1 MKKGLIKKVVASAL
15 LGIMTMGFVGCGA
28 SNNKSATGTKDLLET
43 IQENGKV
50 VVGMSADYAPY
61 EFHYIET
68 IQENGK
74 VVVGMSADY
83 APYEFHYIDEN
94 GKDVIGGFDVDIAN
108 EIANAIGVELV
119 IQEMDFDALVA
130 ALPAG
135 KIDLVVSGMN
145 PTEERAKVVDFSE
158 IYYNSQ
164 HGILVRSEDVDKYK
178 TFADLE
184 DLVVSGM
191 NPTEER
197 AKVVDFSEIYYNS
210 QHGILVRSEDVDK
223 YKTFAD
229 LEGAKVGAQLG
240 STQEQIAR
248 SEVPN
253 ADLQLLN
260 NVNNLIL
267 ELKAGKV
274 DAVIMEKP
282 VAEMAVKSNPEL
294 AVGTPIYED
303 KTGGNAVGM
312 AKNNPELLAKI
323 NEVIKELNE
332 TGKMDEYIVKANELA
347 GSVNIVE

>member
-1 MKKGLIKKVVASAL
+1 MKKGLIKKVVACAL

-28 SNNKSATGTKDLLET
+28 ADNKTTDGNKGEGKDLLNT
-43 IQENGKV
+43 IQEK
-50 VVGMSADYAPY
+50 
-61 EFHYIET
+61 
-68 IQENGK
+68 GK

-108 EIANAIGVELV
+108 EIADALGVDLV

-135 KIDLVVSGMN
+135 KVDLVISGMN

-158 IYYNSQ
+158 IYYNSK
-164 HGILVRSEDVDKYK
+164 HGILVRSEDADKFK
-178 TFADLE
+178 TF
-184 DLVVSGM
+184 
-191 NPTEER
+191 
-197 AKVVDFSEIYYNS
+197 K
-210 QHGILVRSEDVDK
+210 
-223 YKTFAD
+223 D
-229 LEGAKVGAQLG
+229 LEGVKVGVQLG
-240 STQEQIAR
+240 STQEQIAKA
-248 SEVPN
+248 EIPN
-253 ADLQLLN
+253 VDLQQLA

-274 DAVIMEKP
+274 DAIVMEKP

-294 AVGTPIYED
+294 AVGEPTYEE
-303 KTGGNAVGM
+303 KTGGNAVGV
-312 AKNNPELLAKI
+312 AKNNEQLLAKV

-347 GSVNIVE
+347 GSVKIVGVDE

>member
-61 EFHYIET
+61 EFHYI
-68 IQENGK
+68 
-74 VVVGMSADY
+74 
-83 APYEFHYIDEN
+83 DEN
-94 GKDVIGGFDVDIAN
+94 GQDVIGGFDVDIAN
-108 EIANAIGVELV
+108 EIANSLGVELV

-135 KIDLVVSGMN
+135 KI
-145 PTEERAKVVDFSE
+145 
-158 IYYNSQ
+158 
-164 HGILVRSEDVDKYK
+164 
-178 TFADLE
+178 

-294 AVGTPIYED
+294 AVGNPIYED

-312 AKNNPELLAKI
+312 AKNNPELLAKV

-332 TGKMDEYIVKANELA
+332 SGKMDEYIVKANELA

>member
-28 SNNKSATGTKDLLET
+28 SNKSEKESKDLLAT
-43 IQENGKV
+43 IQEK
-50 VVGMSADYAPY
+50 
-61 EFHYIET
+61 
-68 IQENGK
+68 GK

-94 GKDVIGGFDVDIAN
+94 GQDVIGGFDVDIAN
-108 EIANAIGVELV
+108 EIANSLGVELV

-135 KIDLVVSGMN
+135 KI
-145 PTEERAKVVDFSE
+145 
-158 IYYNSQ
+158 
-164 HGILVRSEDVDKYK
+164 
-178 TFADLE
+178 

-294 AVGTPIYED
+294 AVGNPIYED

>member
-28 SNNKSATGTKDLLET
+28 SDNKSATGTKDLLE
-43 IQENGKV
+43 K
-50 VVGMSADYAPY
+50 
-61 EFHYIET
+61 

-108 EIANAIGVELV
+108 EIANSLGVELV

-130 ALPAG
+130 ALPVG
-135 KIDLVVSGMN
+135 KIDLV
-145 PTEERAKVVDFSE
+145 
-158 IYYNSQ
+158 I
-164 HGILVRSEDVDKYK
+164 
-178 TFADLE
+178 
-184 DLVVSGM
+184 SGM

-229 LEGAKVGAQLG
+229 LEGIKVGAQLG

-248 SEVPN
+248 NEIPN

-282 VAEMAVKSNPEL
+282 VAEMATKSNPEL
-294 AVGTPIYED
+294 AVGNPIYED

-312 AKNNPELLAKI
+312 AKNNPELLAKV